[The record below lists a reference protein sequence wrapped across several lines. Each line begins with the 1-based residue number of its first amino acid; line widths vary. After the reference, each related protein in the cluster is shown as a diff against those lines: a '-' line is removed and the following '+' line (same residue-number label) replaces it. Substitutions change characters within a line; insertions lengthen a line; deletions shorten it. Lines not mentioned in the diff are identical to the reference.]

1 MAPVHLRSGA
11 LGTIAAFAL
20 VSGVARA
27 QEASPPP
34 PPSAPAPASEIAEL
48 RARVDALETRV
59 ARAEA
64 PRESRTS
71 PALTVSGYVHVDWVA
86 LRQSSQ
92 NEVNPASGEPLNENR
107 FLIRRARLRLVT
119 DQGLLHGALVVDA
132 NTIRGLQVRPW
143 NMEASLKWPPD
154 IRYKAPATV
163 AQSSSA
169 EAFVI
174 VTAGLLMTPFGFDV
188 PEEENDRPF
197 LERTIMSNELV
208 PQSYDL
214 GLRVLGG
221 YKIVNYAFAIVN
233 GDPIGDGTFPG
244 RDPNKSK
251 DLVFRVGASSEII
264 EGLRFDAGFSGLN
277 GRGFHKGNAPTKDQ
291 LVWRD
296 QNEDGQ
302 VQQTELQVITGSP
315 ATPSEGFQRFA
326 LGADARLHLR
336 LPKLGELT
344 LRAEIVRAKNLGR
357 GTFAADPIAA
367 TRDLRELGW
376 YLSATQE
383 LTRWG
388 MIGVRYETYDPDA
401 DARDQRAFGLV
412 PKDSS
417 LETWSFMGQVR
428 WKTAR
433 LLAQYDHRSN
443 ALGRDVTGAP
453 TTLADDSFT
462 MRAVV
467 GF

>member
-1 MAPVHLRSGA
+1 MHFRTGA
-11 LGTIAAFAL
+11 AAFAAVAL
-20 VSGVARA
+20 MNGVAQA
-27 QEASPPP
+27 QAQAQAQAPPP
-34 PPSAPAPASEIAEL
+34 PPPQTSEIAEL
-48 RARVDALETRV
+48 RARVDELETRV
-59 ARAEA
+59 ARTEA

-92 NEVNPASGEPLNENR
+92 NEVNPSTGEPLNENR
-107 FLIRRARLRLVT
+107 FLIHRARLRLET

-143 NMEASLKWPPD
+143 NMEASIKWPPD
-154 IRYKAPATV
+154 IRYKAPAAV
-163 AQSSSA
+163 AQSSSK

-188 PEEENDRPF
+188 PELENERPF
-197 LERTIMSNELV
+197 LERTTMSSELV

-221 YKIVNYAFAIVN
+221 YRIVNYAFAIVN
-233 GDPIGDGTFPG
+233 GDPIGESTFPG

-251 DLVFRVGASSEII
+251 DLVFRVGTSSEII
-264 EGLRFDAGFSGLN
+264 DGLRFDAGFSGLN

-315 ATPSEGFQRFA
+315 ATPSESFQRFA
-326 LGADARLHLR
+326 LGADARVHLR

-344 LRAEIVRAKNLGR
+344 LRAEIVRAKNLDR
-357 GTFAADPIAA
+357 GTFTADPIAT

-376 YLSATQE
+376 YLGVTQE

-388 MIGVRYETYDPDA
+388 MIGVRYDTYDPDA

-453 TTLADDSFT
+453 TTLEDDSFT
-462 MRAVV
+462 LRAVV